1 MSHKK
6 RKKKNKNKKKG
17 QRSISRRVVD
27 TLFACLFLKFLE
39 IIWDIIVDAIKE
51 TDIAQ
56 YLFFLFKKIF
66 ELLHL

>member
-6 RKKKNKNKKKG
+6 RKNKNKKKG
-17 QRSISRRVVD
+17 QRSVTKRVVVVD
-27 TLFACLFLKFLE
+27 TLLTCLFLKFLE
-39 IIWDIIVDAIKE
+39 IIWDIFVDAIKE